1 MSPTSY
7 NDRFHFLR
15 PDDLI
20 IGDSGDDIDVFNLDK
35 GIAADGPLLEFRDLF
50 HQLLEYRYGHL
61 SENQLFGNLNQSQD
75 DIESKED
82 GDDTAMRVIL
92 LDDFEIIG
100 KCSSEQTFLDFFS
113 AHFESSPKE
122 LVGQFLRSLSELFKE
137 KKDIFDTDDFH
148 RVVIDC
154 VTAFCLYLIDSRVRV
169 MEVFEQIET
178 DVHQATI
185 SYSFLQKQLEENQQ
199 QKIEDFIERI
209 QDLNKQY
216 KKCNGESSENTPEK
230 NQLYQSQISLY
241 QTIVSFIDPELI
253 SLDTRIQ
260 VDECLNSNK
269 SHYSYLQEY
278 LNHLCALLSP
288 MLQRYTI
295 SYEHE
300 DDYRIFNVKFV
311 AGSFA
316 GANAFLKEWLEK
328 NSMGLKPGDHL
339 RFFADSVVYAD
350 ANITLP
356 GISFACISSKTS
368 CTDKDGVSI
377 NTDGLSILDNDF
389 SDTALSGEAGNQ
401 YSNHDGKPG
410 IDGNNGRYGNPGG
423 HILLVSGSLC
433 CDDWNLSAN
442 GSRGENGQNGGN
454 GGAGWSPSSEGRD
467 GYNPKF
473 KSGWGYSSCKSRV
486 IINYGTF
493 GENGGQGGDA
503 GMGGAAG
510 KSGISGK
517 IQLIDLENN
526 ENCQENREKIEDGMS
541 GIPGLSG
548 KGGKHTRHGKDNG
561 AYAKHAG
568 FWGTCGNFFSG
579 KDCRQTTTI
588 VGELTHSAIPKLR
601 GSGACYEEDGTSLP
615 YAEKAGSHP
624 DFSSSGR
631 GKNKDGRKS
640 QVKVNH
646 AVANENKAIDKCAC
660 FHSMQ
665 EQCRQSLQH
674 WNAKS
679 HASFMSAFAKKI
691 GEPLEENFTV
701 IKHSEMTRNN
711 SEAWITRIH
720 SQSASLQRSMQQ
732 QTTTERRRERA
743 QLMKDVEERSH
754 YKTLGYLGAKTDSPK
769 AILDLSSLKTCAGKY
784 LSLLSVEVL
793 LSGDSSDIVVNEIML
808 KISEREIFISN
819 GPPSLMRTHKATDYF
834 RILKQG
840 SDRYQY
846 YHVGSYSGRSIHNKS
861 LLALLN
867 DVEVENN
874 QIQAIPRD
882 NMLYSQMATWIR
894 TNYGPKSV
902 PCCKEQL
909 CCIWK
914 LKLLIGIRKTYLVV
928 GGKYYQTQQF
938 QYVQKFYAQCVNDV
952 ITATSCD
959 ELSTIQKILLGENLL
974 ILPLDASWI
983 STRPFCNA
991 ASLKMKQAIDN
1002 FNKIPSSKKFFKLLS
1017 SIHLYHLKRF
1027 TESHD
1032 SYIEHLSSETVVDGL
1047 RAFYVQVCDILRMLC
1062 DDKQIREG
1070 SEKVPCVAASQSLI
1084 EKIHPLPINCQHNQK
1099 AFTDLLA
1106 KLKTMPSPV
1115 YTIISTMFVNLAQY
1129 FQSTTGIQVP
1139 DLQSQ
1144 ISVPGVRFEDAYAA
1158 FQAFPS
1164 APTLTA
1170 AMSVCATSSKRIV
1183 SKFPDEI
1190 LNLLSWLFNA
1200 LQRYFHSFEADT
1212 NINDFFQ
1219 RVNEDGLNITA
1230 LEKIVSLID
1239 KTSQGNYSL
1248 NTTVKSFLQILRSII
1263 DQTCPDDIEKCDH
1276 SLLQMDV
1283 SMSVLNLELFCVQLK
1298 KERSTCTT
1306 DSIRTR
1312 ADNFRNVFR
1321 VLGHYPLS
1329 QPSPLLKYWVL
1340 CIQKRLQTISDEKGR
1355 AIATSEVLVELSC
1368 TLKQGVSQLQLM
1380 QKLLDIKELVC
1391 TSTNLE
1397 YFSLLYNLERTEMCK
1412 QFLLHK
1418 LSLSDRFEPSSCLS
1432 TLVKWIYPDLSI
1444 QTERKVHVVLER
1456 LPPQHKVVFQTQEPN
1471 EEDNIDCHTLVLYP
1485 SSGQWESC
1493 TLSINQP
1500 HSLQYREVSD
1510 DTIANAL
1517 RRNMTELLE
1526 KEGEQIIL
1534 NQEEAAC
1541 LLGRLGYEN
1550 EFHTHFKVDFCGQVL
1565 VDEHSANVCIECIDL
1580 RTCLCEQI
1588 CIEDVKN
1595 KLMDEH
1601 LKDKVVIIQC
1611 LCRDKALEIVKTL
1624 EVLELTE
1631 DDISQIQSSVAACVI
1646 KHPSKPA
1653 IVYNIEKC
1661 ESIVDTEF
1669 TYSLPL
1675 VTNTNE
1681 NPIKNLLLVS
1691 NLLNKYDQLYQ
1702 ASLPTSQLNT
1712 ALKAAIQDSP
1722 TVLYDKDVPKLVRL
1736 IRQQFVK
1743 ECVNSLPCDLQCFQM
1758 MKQLLEEIL
1767 LPACESIVVEDVYL
1781 LGMESYL
1788 QFLLIEGRK
1797 RKHKGH
1803 VNIDDT
1809 YLQLWENVLKVDNFS
1824 VHTAKCLC
1832 SAFAYLRE
1840 SENVNNYLTFESAH
1854 PRFQMYSNISEG
1866 LKIIIEK
1873 SPNLNKPLSSET
1885 EQLLNR
1891 IPNFTKYHRI
1901 EVFLEVIKDME
1912 EDEQNLYTL
1921 MSMIR
1926 SIEDLHE
1933 EFLKIEC
1940 VVNCSLSNESCLE
1953 NILYSPE
1960 FYSHVSIILLSW
1972 VSKRLHEIIEFFQ
1985 VILSDKF
1992 FRHDSRRELVLH
2004 AFCSCLVSKSETAF
2018 QQYAWETIH
2027 DLLLIGAVLTKLL
2040 QAELLENL
2048 PLTNQSDCT
2057 DLLSN
2062 LLTIIQVIKVTPD
2075 LLPVVS
2081 ILRQVPSGQWL
2092 SNLLAFNF
2100 VRVCTDHFKSNCIY
2114 LHDKLMCIDTKLLQ
2128 ILYNV
2133 FTNDQYHKADPNS
2146 TVGILTLA
2154 QLITII
2160 EWLPFVEVCSEVSTS
2175 LCNTSMPLWE
2185 KELAVIHFKQ
2195 YIDHWADI
2203 TKADKQKTMY
2213 LMNRVRLEAGIPH
2226 LELMSLLYTMRSKY
2240 ISSGAKDNGFLMTLF
2255 EDLYYKRVTLQEIS
2269 SIIVDCDYL
2278 DWLPALREIESNKR
2292 SSKPHRVSEIIDLI
2306 EYQMKSG
2313 DFAISPRELEQFKGE
2328 AVETIDCIEHCSKQ
2342 PLPSKQQLR
2351 DFFKTLQKCISV
2363 DEKDEW
2369 LKKHRVQFVV
2379 HIVLAWMLATSTT
2392 SIQVPYNTQI
2402 VSLLLFLQTSNK
2414 GLLQQVKTG
2423 EGKTLIVGML
2433 AAAKALLG
2441 CKVDVVSSNRDLAK
2455 DGRDKCEKFFDILGL
2470 VAAVNCGED
2479 DDTNQQAYNSHIVYG
2494 EVGSFQRD
2502 VLTEENNPGGTNF
2515 SARYLNSERNCL
2527 LVDEVDS
2534 MFLDKGRHM
2543 LYLSHESPALKHLES
2558 LFVTIWCS
2566 ILNLNPQSENRDTSF
2581 ETILNELAD
2590 HLIALIENETI
2601 SVPEYLK
2608 GFCRHK
2614 MKAWVRSAYQARLM
2628 DANDQFILDHKREEQ
2643 SDSRHI
2649 FPIDKQTGTEQYN
2662 MKWSNGLSQF
2672 LELKYRLP
2680 LSTESLKAVF
2690 ISNKRFFKKYNEQL
2704 YGLTGT
2710 LGSVSSRRLLETVYT
2725 IRTVELPTNRVKR
2738 YSQAKSHCASN
2749 EEEWFKQIQTEIS
2762 SKTASQPILVI
2773 CENIRQLQLLK
2784 NYLLT
2789 HAVVAEEHIIDYARD
2804 GDDIEN
2810 VFKQG
2815 GAQPGQVVLATN
2827 KGGRGTD
2834 IIIKEEQV
2842 PKGLHVILS
2851 FLPENTRIEEQA
2863 FGRAARAGQAGS
2875 GCLVVPIDYREYQ
2888 DEIETFGSLET
2899 ATEVIVEM
2907 EKIKRDQA
2915 ETDRLGVLLSEG
2927 LPKLDLEEKM
2937 YLLFQEYRK
2946 AFASAVNVSSAKL
2959 FNIAIMKLEECKR
2972 ACITIVT
2979 DRWAYWLDSM
2989 RTQIQAA
2996 DTQDKRQQVQDL
3008 FNKEFRYEELSVPS
3022 TASDSPFFTIPED
3035 YIQLG
3040 QAFLKEIQKP
3050 EKRSFKNNKKEMYS
3064 AAQTCFERA
3073 ILKGD
3078 ITGLPAMAAC
3088 YCFVK
3093 LNHKATVENKKRVR
3107 HFLKIARSHLNE
3119 LRRSWMSNGEIG
3131 RLLSDLLD
3139 VSQHVDCSEN
3149 RYLQQTEEKI
3159 KVIGLHLNIIETLLG
3174 GTVDESS
3181 FVKESTLTSENI
3193 TEKQS
3198 GEIYGKL
3205 VAHEFIYHHKVRK
3218 CWKKGDK
3225 LKHLLNKEVDPHI
3238 ADHLMSLV
3246 PTSTSIIESDISKFI
3261 FSSED
3266 LWSVLS
3272 PLMGQ
3277 TEEVVVIEVKQVEA
3291 KLTSDEHNENWKKF
3305 VNQFKSQETDC
3316 QIVLPSHDPTLQKQE
3331 YINLISHLKDNCLVV
3346 ETRRG
3351 LLIETACEC
3360 ILTLELGVYKDIEIS
3375 RDGGHLKLRA
3385 FLAEVLKHCCENECR
3400 YLYEHM
3406 LPYGKKSLEAKKI
3419 HVFLQEY
3426 GILKS
3431 GQLAVTTKYGIKD
3444 EELRSLAEK
3453 ALGKEY
3459 TEAQT
3464 SFILNVLQGLQGEVC
3479 KFERDMKV
3487 SFVDFSELDP
3497 RPDEIPQALEFFT
3510 TWHMDNFLTV
3520 EQADKGWC
3528 WDWNAFACAMIG
3540 LAQVIAGAA
3549 LVVFTAGVG
3558 ASIGAGLIAEGIND
3572 MMYATM
3578 AGLTGTFSWKDWAIQ
3593 KAISIAITVATAG
3606 IGFLASGGSTAAK
3619 LGSPSTLA
3627 AFGKVMA
3634 KAAGQFAVSAVTGII
3649 SDIVLAEAQQ
3659 QIVAGVV
3666 EFIQKNILSKMRDE
3680 LHKRVTRLYDV
3691 ADTDDAFHEKC
3702 QDIQKHLVKA
3712 LQQLLP
3718 DHVDRI
3724 VSEISTCLS
3733 NSFDTLAD
3741 NLSRS
3746 NSKLAK
3752 VAGNAAKAVRI
3763 AKIIYSA
3770 VKKVVKVGH
3779 LVSAVVKVL
3788 DCKSNKTQDTAEH
3801 SGQRRH
3807 SNSERQKGS
3816 RSGSGRPNHLVGRN
3830 NTPTVLQDCPEP
3842 LNTTSW
3848 KNVPTVLQD
3857 CPEPLNTTDRKNV
3870 PTVLQDCPEPLNTTD
3885 RNVLPARESLIESEL
3900 ADIERAY
3907 IEPIEKKLQSTLNK
3921 GVEKVVKKGVKT
3933 VGKASKKAVSKCV
3946 KKTFGKSPSQVVK
3959 NLSQNNIRPEL
3970 ADVTVPATL
3979 SQQQPLPAEEDEI
3992 LKDHQKQRDTFKES
4006 ICDPS
4011 NHQTVMMQAPA
4022 QPVTSSHGSIGSNE
4036 NGQQAAPH
4044 QSHRTGGNPG
4054 NSADQRVRL
4063 LGGNPGGENPGNS
4076 AGQGVKKRSRKK
4088 AHDMLPET
4096 YDEYQEDNILYRQY
4110 KQRNGIQVKNETVY
4124 NEAGRVVLFRGT
4136 ITGME
4141 FTNERART
4149 GPIYGMRSEKKLETF
4164 HVAPANAGV
4173 NAGGRFF
4180 SPKCCDPC
4188 YYGNAIPST
4197 SEYNKKEWQERN
4209 RKGICKGGIQ
4219 GKFDVTF
4226 KATLSNRSGIDRI
4239 TSYMATYYQV
4249 RDGKRKILEN
4259 IRMNEDVGS
4268 TGIKKAK
4275 QIPPSGSRP
4284 HTRAHPSSAWYI
4296 THSNT

>member
-1 MSPTSY
+1 MAENKAKAQLPPKQVAALVPSTCY
-7 NDRFHFLR
+7 NDQFHFSR
-15 PDDLI
+15 SDYLI
-20 IGDSGDDIDVFNLDK
+20 FEHFGEDIDLFNLDK
-35 GIAADGPLLEFRDLF
+35 GIAVDGPLLKFRDLF
-50 HQLLEYRYGHL
+50 HHLLECRYGHL
-61 SENQLFGNLNQSQD
+61 SENQLFGNPNQSD
-75 DIESKED
+75 DSIESKD
-82 GDDTAMRVIL
+82 GDNTSQIIL
-92 LDDFEIIG
+92 LHDFESIG
-100 KCSSEQTFLDFFS
+100 KCSVVQKFLDFFS
-113 AHFESSPKE
+113 AHFESCPKE
-122 LVGQFLRSLSELFKE
+122 LVSQFLRSFSELFKE

-169 MEVFEQIET
+169 MEVLEQIET
-178 DVHQATI
+178 DVHQATT
-185 SYSFLQKQLEENQQ
+185 SYSFLQKPPEENQQ
-199 QKIEDFIERI
+199 QEINDFLKQI
-209 QDLNKQY
+209 QNLNKQY
-216 KKCNGESSENTPEK
+216 EKCNKESSEYTPEK
-230 NQLYQSQISLY
+230 HQLYQSQISLY
-241 QTIVSFIDPELI
+241 TRILSFINKQLI
-253 SLDTRIQ
+253 SLDSRKQ
-260 VDECLNSNK
+260 VEEYLNSNK
-269 SHYSYLQEY
+269 NHYSYLQEY
-278 LNHLCALLSP
+278 LSHLSALLSP

-295 SYEHE
+295 SYEHK

-311 AGSFA
+311 AGTFV
-316 GANAFLKEWLEK
+316 GADASLKEWLEK
-328 NSMGLKPGDHL
+328 YPMRLKPGDHL

-350 ANITLP
+350 TNITLP
-356 GISFACISSKTS
+356 GISFACISPKTV
-368 CTDKDGVSI
+368 CTNKPTISI
-377 NTDGLSILDNDF
+377 NTDGLPISENDRPG
-389 SDTALSGEAGNQ
+389 TAFSGEAGNEHSQ
-401 YSNHDGKPG
+401 QGKPG
-410 IDGNNGRYGNPGG
+410 SDGDNGRYGNPGG
-423 HILLVSGSLC
+423 HTLLVSGSLC
-433 CDDWNLSAN
+433 PSNWVLSAN
-442 GSRGENGQNGGN
+442 GSRGENGQNGGK
-454 GGAGWSPSSEGRD
+454 GGAGWSPCYKGRD
-467 GYNPKF
+467 GEAKEF
-473 KSGWGYSSCKSRV
+473 KTSWKHSV
-486 IINYGTF
+486 IISYGTF
-493 GENGGQGGDA
+493 GKNGGQGGDA

-517 IQLIDLENN
+517 IQLIDLENDQ
-526 ENCQENREKIEDGMS
+526 NCRATQKKIEDGIL
-541 GIPGLSG
+541 GNPGLSG
-548 KGGKHTRHGKDNG
+548 RGGRHTRHGKDYG
-561 AYAKHAG
+561 AYAKHPNCIRT
-568 FWGTCGNFFSG
+568 FGTFLFRRDYRKKKTVEGKLRHNSIPRNHGSG
-579 KDCRQTTTI
+579 KWYECR
-588 VGELTHSAIPKLR
+588 GK
-601 GSGACYEEDGTSLP
+601 SLP
-615 YAEKAGSHP
+615 YQMKTGSHP
-624 DFSSSGR
+624 DFTSFLRGR
-631 GKNKDGRKS
+631 NIKGKNA

-665 EQCRQSLQH
+665 EQCQQSLQH

-679 HASFMSAFAKKI
+679 HASFLSAFAQKI
-691 GEPLEENFTV
+691 GEVLKGNFTV
-701 IKHSEMTRNN
+701 LKHSEMIRNN

-732 QTTTERRRERA
+732 QTTTEMRRERA
-743 QLMKDVEERSH
+743 QLMQDIEEKSH
-754 YKTLGYLGAKTDSPK
+754 HKTLGYLGTNGDSSK
-769 AILDLSSLKTCAGKY
+769 VILDLSSLKTCAGKY
-784 LSLLSVEVL
+784 LSRLTVELFLSD
-793 LSGDSSDIVVNEIML
+793 DSSDTIVNQMML
-808 KISEREIFISN
+808 NISEGEIFISN

-846 YHVGSYSGRSIHNKS
+846 YHVGSYSGRSIHDQS
-861 LLALLN
+861 LLAILN
-867 DVEVENN
+867 DIEIEDN

-894 TNYGPKSV
+894 TNYGPKAV

-914 LKLLIGIRKTYLVV
+914 LRLLIAIRKTYLMI

-938 QYVQKFYAQCVNDV
+938 QYVQKLYAQCVDDV

-959 ELSTIQKILLGENLL
+959 KLSTIQKVLLSEQLL
-974 ILPLDASWI
+974 ILPLDTSWI
-983 STRPFCNA
+983 STRSFCNGT
-991 ASLKMKQAIDN
+991 SLKLKRAIN
-1002 FNKIPSSKKFFKLLS
+1002 LFNKVPSSENFFTLLS
-1017 SIHLYHLKRF
+1017 SIRVCHQNYF

-1032 SYIEHLSSETVVDGL
+1032 SYIEYLSSETVVDGL
-1047 RAFYVQVCDILRMLC
+1047 RAFYHQVCGILRILC
-1062 DDKQIREG
+1062 DNKQIREG
-1070 SEKVPCVAASQSLI
+1070 SEEIPCVTASQSLI
-1084 EKIHPLPINCQHNQK
+1084 ENIHLLPKINCRDNQK
-1099 AFTDLLA
+1099 AFTDFLV
-1106 KLKTMPSPV
+1106 KLKTNPFPV
-1115 YTIISTMFVNLAQY
+1115 YSVIDTFFVDLAQY
-1129 FQSTTGIQVP
+1129 FQSITGIQVP

-1144 ISVPGVRFEDAYAA
+1144 NSVSRVKFVDLYAA

-1164 APTLTA
+1164 ALTLTA
-1170 AMSVCATSSKRIV
+1170 AMSVCARSKMIV
-1183 SKFPDEI
+1183 AKFPDEI

-1212 NINDFFQ
+1212 NINDFIQ
-1219 RVNEDGLNITA
+1219 RLNEDGLNITA
-1230 LEKIVSLID
+1230 LLKIACRIV
-1239 KTSQGNYSL
+1239 KTSETNLLHS
-1248 NTTVKSFLQILRSII
+1248 TVESFLQILQSITI
-1263 DQTCPDDIEKCDH
+1263 IEQTCAGEMESCNQ
-1276 SLLQMDV
+1276 SLLQQDV
-1283 SMSVLNLELFCVQLK
+1283 SMSVLDVEYLI
-1298 KERSTCTT
+1298 KETSANTN
-1306 DSIRTR
+1306 DSVRER
-1312 ADNFRNVFR
+1312 ADCFSKLFR
-1321 VLGHYPLS
+1321 VLGRYPLS
-1329 QPSPLLKYWVL
+1329 QPSPLLKHWEL
-1340 CIQKRLQTISDEKGR
+1340 HIQKQLQFISDKRTR
-1355 AIATSEVLVELSC
+1355 ATATCKVLAQLSS
-1368 TLKQGVSQLQLM
+1368 TLKQGVSLLQLM
-1380 QKLLDIKELVC
+1380 QKLLDIKEMVC
-1391 TSTNLE
+1391 AATSIE
-1397 YFSLLYNLERTEMCK
+1397 DFSSLYNAEGKEEKCK
-1412 QFLLHK
+1412 QFLFCK
-1418 LSLSDRFEPSSCLS
+1418 LSLSNQFDSSSCLN
-1432 TLVKWIYPDLSI
+1432 TLVHWIYPDLSI

-1485 SSGQWESC
+1485 DGGQWGSC
-1493 TLSINQP
+1493 TLSDNKP
-1500 HSLQYREVSD
+1500 HSLVYREVSGD
-1510 DTIANAL
+1510 IILDAL
-1517 RRNMTELLE
+1517 RMNMKELLE
-1526 KEGEQIIL
+1526 KEKDQIIL
-1534 NQEEAAC
+1534 SQEEAAC

-1550 EFHTHFKVDFCGQVL
+1550 EFCTHFKVDFCGQVL
-1565 VDEHSANVCIECIDL
+1565 VDEHNANVYIECIDL

-1588 CIEDVKN
+1588 DTEDVK
-1595 KLMDEH
+1595 DEH
-1601 LKDKVVIIQC
+1601 LKDKVIIIQC

-1624 EVLELTE
+1624 QILELTE
-1631 DDISQIQSSVAACVI
+1631 DDISMIQSSVAACVI

-1702 ASLPTSQLNT
+1702 ASLPTSLLNT

-1736 IRQQFVK
+1736 IRRQFVK
-1743 ECVNSLPCDLQCFQM
+1743 ECINSLPCDLQCFQM

-1767 LPACESIVVEDVYL
+1767 SPACESIVVEDVHL
-1781 LGMESYL
+1781 LGMEFYL
-1788 QFLLIEGRK
+1788 QFLLIEDRK

-1809 YLQLWENVLKVDNFS
+1809 YLQLWENVLKADNFS
-1824 VHTAKCLC
+1824 VYTAKCLC

-1840 SENVNNYLTFESAH
+1840 SENVNAYLTFESAH
-1854 PRFQMYSNISEG
+1854 SQFQMYSNISEG
-1866 LKIIIEK
+1866 LRIIIEK
-1873 SPNLNKPLSSET
+1873 SPNLNKPLSSEI
-1885 EQLLNR
+1885 EQLLSR
-1891 IPNFTKYHRI
+1891 IPKFNKYHRI
-1901 EVFLEVIKDME
+1901 NVFLEVIKKMD
-1912 EDEQNLYTL
+1912 DEQNLYTL

-1933 EFLKIEC
+1933 KFLKIEC
-1940 VVNCSLSNESCLE
+1940 VVNCSLSNELCLE
-1953 NILYSPE
+1953 NTLYSSE
-1960 FYSHVSIILLSW
+1960 FYSHVSTILLLW
-1972 VSKRLHEIIEFFQ
+1972 TNERLYKMMEFFH
-1985 VILSDKF
+1985 VILSDKIF
-1992 FRHDSRRELVLH
+1992 NHDSRKELVMHTL
-2004 AFCSCLVSKSETAF
+2004 SLWVTSKSETAF
-2018 QQYAWETIH
+2018 QQCAWDNIH
-2027 DLLLIGAVLTKLL
+2027 DLLLIGNMLTKSL
-2040 QAELLENL
+2040 QAELLEHL
-2048 PLTNQSDCT
+2048 PLFTQNDCT

-2100 VRVCTDHFKSNCIY
+2100 VRVCTDHFKTNSIH
-2114 LHDKLMCIDTKLLQ
+2114 LHDRLMGIDTKLLQ

-2160 EWLPFVEVCSEVSTS
+2160 EWLPFVEVCPEVSTL

-2195 YIDHWADI
+2195 YLDHWADI
-2203 TKADKQKTMY
+2203 TKAVKQRTMY

-2226 LELMSLLYTMRSKY
+2226 LEFMSLLYTMRSKY

-2255 EDLYYKRVTLQEIS
+2255 EDLYYKRVTLQDIS
-2269 SIIVDCDYL
+2269 SIIVDRDYL
-2278 DWLPALREIESNKR
+2278 DWLPALREIESNKQSR
-2292 SSKPHRVSEIIDLI
+2292 KPQGVSEIIDLI
-2306 EYQMKSG
+2306 EYQMKIG
-2313 DFAISPRELEQFKGE
+2313 NFAISPRELEQFKGE
-2328 AVETIDCIEHCSKQ
+2328 AMEIIDRIEHCSKQ

-2351 DFFKTLQKCISV
+2351 RFFETLQKCVSV

-2455 DGRDKCEKFFDILGL
+2455 DGREKCEKFFDILGL
-2470 VAAVNCGED
+2470 MAAVNCGED

-2502 VLTEENNPGGTNF
+2502 VLIEENNPGDTNF
-2515 SARYLNSERNCL
+2515 SARYSNSERNCL

-2566 ILNLNPQSENRDTSF
+2566 VLNLNPQSEDRDTSF

-2601 SVPEYLK
+2601 SVPEYLE

-2614 MKAWVRSAYQARLM
+2614 IKAWVRSAYQARFM
-2628 DANDQFILDHKREEQ
+2628 DADDQFILDHKNDEQ
-2643 SDSRHI
+2643 SADRHI

-2738 YSQAKSHCASN
+2738 YSQVKSHCASN

-2789 HAVVAEEHIIDYARD
+2789 HAVVTEEHIIDYARD
-2804 GDDIEN
+2804 GDDVEN
-2810 VFKQG
+2810 RFKQS

-2915 ETDRLGVLLSEG
+2915 ETDRLGLLLIEG
-2927 LPKLDLEEKM
+2927 LPKLDLEENM
-2937 YLLFQEYRK
+2937 YLLFQEYK
-2946 AFASAVNVSSAKL
+2946 IAFASALNASSTKL
-2959 FNIAIMKLEECKR
+2959 FDIAIMNLQDCKR
-2972 ACITIVT
+2972 ACIAIMT

-2996 DTQDKRQQVQDL
+2996 NSQDKRQQVQDL
-3008 FNKEFRYEELSVPS
+3008 FNKEFPLEELSVVS
-3022 TASDSPFFTIPED
+3022 IAYDSPFFKIPED

-3040 QAFLKEIQKP
+3040 QAFLKEI
-3050 EKRSFKNNKKEMYS
+3050 EKVNDDLIKKIYY
-3064 AAQTCFERA
+3064 AAQTCFDRA
-3073 ILKGD
+3073 IYRGD
-3078 ITGLPAMAAC
+3078 KTGFPAMAAC
-3088 YCFVK
+3088 YCFIK
-3093 LNHKATVENKKRVR
+3093 LNPEATVKNKKRVC
-3107 HFLKIARSHLNE
+3107 HFLKTAEIHLNE
-3119 LRRSWMSNGEIG
+3119 LRRSWMSNGEIS
-3131 RLLSDLLD
+3131 RLLSDLID
-3139 VSQHVDCSEN
+3139 VSQYVDCKEN
-3149 RYLQQTEEKI
+3149 HYLQQTEEKI
-3159 KVIGLHLNIIETLLG
+3159 KVIGLHLNIIKTLLG
-3174 GTVDESS
+3174 STVDECS
-3181 FVKESTLTSENI
+3181 FAEKSTLTNEKL
-3193 TEKQS
+3193 TKKQS
-3198 GEIYGKL
+3198 EEIYHKL
-3205 VAHEFIYHHKVRK
+3205 VAHRIIHHHKVRK
-3218 CWKKGDK
+3218 CWKKVDK
-3225 LKHLLNKEVDPHI
+3225 LKHLLYKKLDPHI

-3246 PTSTSIIESDISKFI
+3246 PTSTSISESDISKFV

-3277 TEEVVVIEVKQVEA
+3277 TEEVVVIEVKQVQT
-3291 KLTSDEHNENWKKF
+3291 KLTSDEQIENWTKF

-3316 QIVLPSHDPTLQKQE
+3316 QIVLPSHDPILQKQE
-3331 YINLISHLKDNCLVV
+3331 YVNLISHLRDNCLVV

-3360 ILTLELGVYKDIEIS
+3360 ILTLEIGVYKDIEIS

-3385 FLAEVLKHCCENECR
+3385 FLAEVLKHCCENESR

-3431 GQLAVTTKYGIKD
+3431 GQLAVRNKYNIRD
-3444 EELRSLAEK
+3444 DELRSLTEEAI
-3453 ALGKEY
+3453 GNGY
-3459 TEAQT
+3459 TEEQT

-3487 SFVDFSELDP
+3487 GFVEFSELDP
-3497 RPDEIPQALEFFT
+3497 RPDEIPQALEFFIA
-3510 TWHMDNFLTV
+3510 WRIDYFLTV
-3520 EQADKGWC
+3520 KQEVKKRWC
-3528 WDWNAFACAMIG
+3528 WDWNAFACALIG
-3540 LAQVIAGAA
+3540 LAQVIGGAA
-3549 LVVFTAGVG
+3549 LMVITAGAG
-3558 ASIGAGLIAEGIND
+3558 AQIGAALIAEGIND
-3572 MMYATM
+3572 MVYATI

-3593 KAISIAITVATAG
+3593 KAISIAISIATVG
-3606 IGFLASGGSTAAK
+3606 IGIVASGGSTAAK
-3619 LGSPSTLA
+3619 LGSPSTLG

-3634 KAAGQFAVSAVTGII
+3634 KAAGQFAMKAVTGII
-3649 SDIVLAEAQQ
+3649 SDVVLAKVQQ
-3659 QIVAGVV
+3659 QIVDGVV
-3666 EFIQKNILSKMRDE
+3666 EFIQNNIFSKLRDE
-3680 LHKRVTRLYDV
+3680 LLKLLTRLYEQ
-3691 ADTDDAFHEKC
+3691 ADSDDAFHAKC
-3702 QDIQKHLVKA
+3702 QDIRMRLENAILK
-3712 LQQLLP
+3712 LLP

-3746 NSKLAK
+3746 NSNLAK
-3752 VAGNAAKAVRI
+3752 IAGNAAKAVKI
-3763 AKIIYSA
+3763 AETIHSA
-3770 VKKVVKVGH
+3770 VKKAVKVYH
-3779 LVSAVVKVL
+3779 LVSAVVEVL
-3788 DCKSNKTQDTAEH
+3788 EETQDTTKH
-3801 SGQRRH
+3801 SGRGKQNSNKH
-3807 SNSERQKGS
+3807 SGNKKNG
-3816 RSGSGRPNHLVGRN
+3816 HV
-3830 NTPTVLQDCPEP
+3830 VLQDNLESMCP
-3842 LNTTSW
+3842 LSGNMDA
-3848 KNVPTVLQD
+3848 VTVH
-3857 CPEPLNTTDRKNV
+3857 V
-3870 PTVLQDCPEPLNTTD
+3870 TVVELEIGLAN
-3885 RNVLPARESLIESEL
+3885 ESLVSREL

-3907 IEPIEKKLQSTLNK
+3907 MDPIRMKLQSTL
-3921 GVEKVVKKGVKT
+3921 KKGVDNIVRKG
-3933 VGKASKKAVSKCV
+3933 VKQVAKASKKAITKCV
-3946 KKTFGKSPSQVVK
+3946 ESTFTKSPSEVVK
-3959 NLSQNNIRPEL
+3959 DLSQKNKRTKQSTV
-3970 ADVTVPATL
+3970 ADHEDMIKQATP
-3979 SQQQPLPAEEDEI
+3979 SQQQPHSTEADEK
-3992 LKDHQKQRDTFKES
+3992 LKAHQKRRDEFKES

-4011 NHQTVMMQAPA
+4011 NHQTLTMQIPA
-4022 QPVTSSHGSIGSNE
+4022 QPAHGSIGSNG

-4044 QSHRTGGNPG
+4044 QGHQNPG
-4054 NSADQRVRL
+4054 NLAV
-4063 LGGNPGGENPGNS
+4063 
-4076 AGQGVKKRSRKK
+4076 QGVVQQGGRDPSNSRSTKTSP
-4088 AHDMLPET
+4088 HDILLLKHSEDYRGEKTLHREHKQHNVLEMET
-4096 YDEYQEDNILYRQY
+4096 EI
-4110 KQRNGIQVKNETVY
+4110 
-4124 NEAGRVVLFRGT
+4124 
-4136 ITGME
+4136 
-4141 FTNERART
+4141 ERMV
-4149 GPIYGMRSEKKLETF
+4149 PPPKCPDSIYTF
-4164 HVAPANAGV
+4164 HASANAGV
-4173 NAGGRFF
+4173 NAGVKAANLVDRKYIHGNTAVS
-4180 SPKCCDPC
+4180 SPPYELKQRQEKGLVKGKQDAEFRCGSVEVDDAQEHIKKMSTFLKKNNNCKVFDS
-4188 YYGNAIPST
+4188 NAET
-4197 SEYNKKEWQERN
+4197 NKERLRLFN
-4209 RKGICKGGIQ
+4209 RQDVGIH
-4219 GKFDVTF
+4219 
-4226 KATLSNRSGIDRI
+4226 RI
-4239 TSYMATYYQV
+4239 TSYTEYRKVQ
-4249 RDGKRKILEN
+4249 DGERKLLGKDG
-4259 IRMNEDVGS
+4259 MNEDIRLGQFP
-4268 TGIKKAK
+4268 K
-4275 QIPPSGSRP
+4275 QPAQLQCTPQTQRNVKRIVPPRLHLPYTRFGRHTRPPSGNSQ
-4284 HTRAHPSSAWYI
+4284 
-4296 THSNT
+4296 